1 MRIPAGL
8 IFAVALLGCAPE
20 ATEAPNAAPEN
31 ETTAADDSVVVS
43 LTRLACGTIHF
54 DDLSVFSIAGKY
66 RGVEKTLDDSCYLIR
81 HGEQLMLWDTGLPG
95 ELADKTS
102 PVDGAS
108 LKLTIADQLAE
119 IGIEPGDIDI
129 VGISHFH
136 GDHTGQLAQ
145 FPEALLLT
153 GQNDWAA
160 ITAATPDPR
169 INIKPYAHWINRG
182 GKVKPVRADYDVFGD
197 GSVVMLALP
206 GHTPG
211 HHGLKVE
218 LPETGTVLL
227 SGDVTHFTKNYQT
240 NGVPTWNTDPEASV
254 ASIKR
259 FKQLAAETD
268 ATVIIQHEPDDID
281 KLPAFPAAAE

>member
-1 MRIPAGL
+1 M
-8 IFAVALLGCAPE
+8 ALLGCAPE
-20 ATEAPNAAPEN
+20 APDAPKATDATVAAEQPDATN
-31 ETTAADDSVVVS
+31 PAAIS

-66 RGVEKTLDDSCYLIR
+66 KGVAKTLTDSCYLIR
-81 HGEQLMLWDTGLPG
+81 HGDQWMLWDTGLPG
-95 ELADKTS
+95 ELASKS
-102 PVDGAS
+102 APIDGAS
-108 LKLTIADQLAE
+108 LDRTLVDQLAE
-119 IGIEPGDIDI
+119 LGVKPTDIDM

-136 GDHTGQLAQ
+136 GDHTGELAQ

-160 ITAATPDPR
+160 ITAVTPDPR
-169 INIKPYAHWINRG
+169 INIKPYAHWINGG
-182 GKVKPVRADYDVFGD
+182 GKVKPVSGDYDVFGD

-227 SGDVTHFTKNYQT
+227 SGDVTHFTENYQT
-240 NGVPTWNTDPEASV
+240 NGVPTWNTDAEASV

-268 ATVIIQHEPDDID
+268 AIVIIQHEPDDID
-281 KLPAFPAAAE
+281 QLPAFPTAAE